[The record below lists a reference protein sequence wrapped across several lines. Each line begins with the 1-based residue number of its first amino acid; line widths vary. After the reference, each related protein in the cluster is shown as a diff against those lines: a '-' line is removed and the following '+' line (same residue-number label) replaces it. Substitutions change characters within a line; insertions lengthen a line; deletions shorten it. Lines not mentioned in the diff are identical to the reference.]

1 MSGVTDSDPPEPPVL
16 EGDLIDPVP
25 PPVAE
30 PEIIDADVIDDE
42 PAETVPEYVV
52 VAEPSLDEDDPAP
65 RPCDA
70 ASRSWLALPFLLPL
84 ALAGAFF
91 AWVSAEPF
99 WLSVGHGEA
108 GTAVVVASANGC
120 RATFVGPTATKSTV
134 ELAGASSCTVG
145 ASMPARMVSSS
156 ADRAYVVGG
165 PGLVLRWAIGY
176 ALVALCGL
184 LVACVIGIRP
194 HRGWPRVAAVTTSL
208 GAPLAVAAAIL
219 ASAY

>member
-1 MSGVTDSDPPEPPVL
+1 
-16 EGDLIDPVP
+16 
-25 PPVAE
+25 
-30 PEIIDADVIDDE
+30 
-42 PAETVPEYVV
+42 VPEYVV

-70 ASRSWLALPFLLPL
+70 APRSWLVLALPFLLLL

-134 ELAGASSCTVG
+134 ELAGASSCAVG